1 MGPNETTEK
10 RLVDLEVKISHQ
22 DLLIEELNQVIYE
35 QQKAIDNLQTL
46 VNQLGK
52 RFKEA
57 LGAEG
62 EDIRGH
68 EKPPHY

>member
-1 MGPNETTEK
+1 MTEK

-22 DLLIEELNQVIYE
+22 DLLIEELNQVIYD
-35 QQKAIDNLQTL
+35 QQKAIDDLQTL

-52 RFKEA
+52 RFKEV
-57 LGAEG
+57 LGTEG

>member
-1 MGPNETTEK
+1 MDEK
-10 RLVDLEVKISHQ
+10 RIIDLEFKVAHQ
-22 DLLIEELNQVIYE
+22 DYMLEQLSQVLYDQQKKIDQMELLIQ
-35 QQKAIDNLQTL
+35 
-46 VNQLGK
+46 QLGK
-52 RFKEA
+52 RFKDA